1 MPDDVWDRFVGD
13 TEASIRASAPKEP
26 SARARMVTERLRQQD
41 ALVAR
46 EAKRRGRGA
55 KSAARQAQ
63 PEAWRAGPD
72 PFTEEVRRPR
82 RRRGLGILGVL
93 VAVAVLLV
101 LLNPGA
107 ALSWLRGGGSDS
119 SGLGPLPPETARPTA
134 PPSERPVVGAATLD
148 EPFAGSPAER
158 YAHGAAGIVPPKA
171 KAVGW
176 MTSEQV
182 AASLEQAKAFLVS
195 ANVDPATLRGAR
207 PAAALAAVDPR
218 QTSIHSLYA
227 QAFKKPDKKHDPL
240 WIATRFDPSE
250 VRVVEDAV
258 RTRGRMTFR
267 EGEDRELAL
276 HADYTFV
283 YPLVKAE
290 GGSREVARTIV
301 RRVIDFKVPDP
312 TRFQV
317 TKGKLYI
324 AEYNQELS
332 NSACFVDDGFLHP
345 LFASDARA
353 GAGSGGRGTGEP
365 VDPYDRSRDINAGQ
379 EEGCLSTSR
388 T

>member
-1 MPDDVWDRFVGD
+1 MWDRFVGD

-41 ALVAR
+41 ALVAQ
-46 EAKRRGRGA
+46 AKRRSRA
-55 KSAARQAQ
+55 SKAAARQAK

-72 PFTEEVRRPR
+72 PFAEQVRRPR

-93 VAVAVLLV
+93 LSVAALLV

-107 ALSWLRGGGSDS
+107 ALSWLRGDRADS
-119 SGLGPLPPETARPTA
+119 SGQGPLPLETARPTA
-134 PPSERPVVGAATLD
+134 PPSERPSLGMPTVDA
-148 EPFAGSPAER
+148 PFAGSPAER
-158 YAHGAAGIVPPKA
+158 YAQGAAGIVPPAA

-182 AASLEQAKAFLVS
+182 AASLQQAKAFLVS
-195 ANVDPATLRGAR
+195 ANIDPATLRGAR
-207 PAAALAAVDPR
+207 PGAALALVDPR
-218 QTSIHSLYA
+218 QTDIHSLYA
-227 QAFKKPDKKHDPL
+227 RAFKNPDKKHDPRWL
-240 WIATRFDPSE
+240 ASRFDPSE
-250 VRVVEDAV
+250 VRIVANAV
-258 RTRGRMTFR
+258 RTRGRMTFE
-267 EGEDRELAL
+267 EGENRALAV

-283 YPLVKAE
+283 YPLTKAD

-301 RRVIDFKVPDP
+301 RRVIDFEVPDP
-312 TRFQV
+312 ARYRV

-324 AEYNQELS
+324 IGYNQELS

-345 LFASDARA
+345 HFSSDATA
-353 GAGSGGRGTGEP
+353 GARGTGTA
-365 VDPYDRSRDINAGQ
+365 VDPYDRSRDIASGSGAG
-379 EEGCLSTSR
+379 EGCLRSSR